1 VRELA
6 WILLAAGLCAS
17 SGPARAQTDSTARM
31 PEVVVEGRSDGLLG
45 VAESAS
51 EGDVGAEQLAE
62 RPLLRAGEVL
72 ESVPGLIVTQHS
84 GEGKANQYFLRGF
97 NLDHGT
103 DFATTLEGVPVN
115 LPSHGHGQGYTDLGF
130 TIPELVRTVSYRK
143 GVYSAADGDFSSAG
157 AADLEYFDTLP
168 AGLASVQGGMFGEFR
183 ALLAASPEL
192 AGGHLLYAG
201 ELAYDDGP
209 WRNPSN
215 FLKGNLVLRWTTG
228 DASSGWSLTGM
239 GYKADWGATDQIAGR
254 AVERGE
260 LDRFGTLDDSDAGRS
275 QRYGISAEWHRRRT
289 AAFAP
294 TRLSC

>member
-1 VRELA
+1 HLRCRRWLVWKLRWLVTLA
-6 WILLAAGLCAS
+6 VYAGWGVA
-17 SGPARAQTDSTARM
+17 GAQSDSPERL
-31 PEVVVEGRSDGLLG
+31 PEVVVQGRSDSLIG
-45 VAESAS
+45 VGGAAS
-51 EGDVGAEQLAE
+51 EGN
-62 RPLLRAGEVL
+62 LRAEKPPGPPPLRPGGVL

-103 DFATTLEGVPVN
+103 DFATSLDGVPVN

-130 TIPELVRTVSYRK
+130 MIPELVRTVAYRK

-157 AADLEYFDTLP
+157 AADLEYFDALP
-168 AGLASVQGGMFGEFR
+168 GGLASVQGGMFGEFR

-209 WRNPSN
+209 WRDPSN

-228 DASSGWSLTGM
+228 DRASGWSVTAM
-239 GYKADWGATDQIAGR
+239 GYKADWGATDQIAER
-254 AVERGE
+254 AVDRGE
-260 LDRFGTLDDSDAGRS
+260 ID
-275 QRYGISAEWHRRRT
+275 
-289 AAFAP
+289 
-294 TRLSC
+294 